1 MKDGEVV
8 AENVYR
14 YKIEN
19 LFVPVQPILSRGYG
33 HFAVCV
39 LEAFSFLMFGILSI
53 VEESNKTNM
62 ILIVNSFVVLF
73 GSVIH
78 CIGINWN
85 SNALLYV
92 HCCSNVGMIV
102 FQSMAINL
110 VVFMDMYHFPIF
122 DVKEIRTK
130 VEYYFI
136 CLGVCNFVFT
146 LGAISSWLRAREIR
160 RFCERRHR
168 FIFSLRCLD
177 AYIDAAFEY
186 PMIQKYFAA

>member
-1 MKDGEVV
+1 MKDEEVV
-8 AENVYR
+8 AETVYR

-19 LFVPVQPILSRGYG
+19 LFVPLQPTLSRGYG
-33 HFAVCV
+33 HFAICV
-39 LEAFSFLMFGILSI
+39 LEAFSFLMFGILSV
-53 VEESNKTNM
+53 VEESDKTNM
-62 ILIVNSFVVLF
+62 ILIVNSIVVLF

-92 HCCSNVGMIV
+92 HCCSSVGMIV
-102 FQSMAINL
+102 FQLMVIYL
-110 VVFMDMYHFPIF
+110 VVFVDMYHYPILNL
-122 DVKEIRTK
+122 KETRVK
-130 VEYYFI
+130 VEYYFV
-136 CLGVCNFVFT
+136 CLSACNFVFL

-186 PMIQKYFAA
+186 PMLQKYFAA